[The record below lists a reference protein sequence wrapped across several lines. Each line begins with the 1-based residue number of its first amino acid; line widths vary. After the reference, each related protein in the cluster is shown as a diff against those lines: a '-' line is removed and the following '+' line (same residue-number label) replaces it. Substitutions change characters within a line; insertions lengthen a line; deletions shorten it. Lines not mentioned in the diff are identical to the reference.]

1 MSSPLNVMKSYTSIL
16 AGICIPVR
24 LPSVPNDLTVRIEG
38 TIALGQSLAQS
49 FHLLWHS
56 FRDLAEEKMI
66 TFLTRLVFRTRGQ
79 SSRKRTILKSQRARF
94 CINARENPFVADV
107 AVRQQVNG
115 GADVR
120 PVPRF
125 SHDGWFISLLSAS
138 RLASHAFECRG
149 FRFAS
154 SDVCLAIES
163 SPSPRS
169 FTGNRGRVSPC
180 RRCAVASATV
190 RRLLCFGESKRTDES
205 RTVVFDPKLAESI
218 FPLHV
223 TWASGQVRFSRARYW
238 RCHYKWV
245 VGLIPKHQRLKFH
258 ENVL

>member
-56 FRDLAEEKMI
+56 FRDLGEEKMI
-66 TFLTRLVFRTRGQ
+66 TILTRLVFRTRGQ

-138 RLASHAFECRG
+138 RLTRSSVAG
-149 FRFAS
+149 FGSPPRMFVS
-154 SDVCLAIES
+154 RS
-163 SPSPRS
+163 SPLPRRARS
-169 FTGNRGRVSPC
+169 LETAVEFLRVD
-180 RRCAVASATV
+180 VV
-190 RRLLCFGESKRTDES
+190 R
-205 RTVVFDPKLAESI
+205 
-218 FPLHV
+218 
-223 TWASGQVRFSRARYW
+223 SRARQYAASSVLGVSLNELMNHEPSFSTQNW
-238 RCHYKWV
+238 QSQLLHSTSR
-245 VGLIPKHQRLKFH
+245 GLLGRYAFRERAIGGVITNGWL
-258 ENVL
+258 V

>member
-24 LPSVPNDLTVRIEG
+24 LPSVPNDLTVRTEG
-38 TIALGQSLAQS
+38 SIARGQSLAQS

-56 FRDLAEEKMI
+56 FRDLTEEKMI
-66 TFLTRLVFRTRGQ
+66 TILTRLVFRARGQ

-107 AVRQQVNG
+107 AVRKQVNG

-138 RLASHAFECRG
+138 RLARSSVTG
-149 FRFAS
+149 FGSPPRMFVS
-154 SDVCLAIES
+154 RS
-163 SPSPRS
+163 SPLAHRARS
-169 FTGNRGRVSPC
+169 LETAVEFLRVD
-180 RRCAVASATV
+180 VV
-190 RRLLCFGESKRTDES
+190 R
-205 RTVVFDPKLAESI
+205 
-218 FPLHV
+218 
-223 TWASGQVRFSRARYW
+223 SRARRYAASSVFLRGSLNW
-238 RCHYKWV
+238 GRITNRRFRPEIGRVNFSTPRHVSSFWAV
-245 VGLIPKHQRLKFH
+245 RLFRERAIGGVIK
-258 ENVL
+258 NGWLV

>member
-1 MSSPLNVMKSYTSIL
+1 MSSPLNVMKSYTSTL

-66 TFLTRLVFRTRGQ
+66 TILTRLVFRTRGQ

-107 AVRQQVNG
+107 AVRKQVNG

-125 SHDGWFISLLSAS
+125 SHGWFISLLSAS
-138 RLASHAFECRG
+138 RLARSSVTG
-149 FRFAS
+149 FGSPPRMFVS
-154 SDVCLAIES
+154 RS
-163 SPSPRS
+163 SPLARRARS
-169 FTGNRGRVSPC
+169 LETAVEFLRVD
-180 RRCAVASATV
+180 VV
-190 RRLLCFGESKRTDES
+190 R
-205 RTVVFDPKLAESI
+205 
-218 FPLHV
+218 
-223 TWASGQVRFSRARYW
+223 SRARL
-238 RCHYKWV
+238 HAASSFS
-245 VGLIPKHQRLKFH
+245 GMSDSS
-258 ENVL
+258 

>member
-1 MSSPLNVMKSYTSIL
+1 M
-16 AGICIPVR
+16 R

-56 FRDLAEEKMI
+56 FRDLGEEKMI
-66 TFLTRLVFRTRGQ
+66 TILTRLVFRTRGQ

-138 RLASHAFECRG
+138 RLTRSSVAG
-149 FRFAS
+149 FGSPPRMFVSRSSPLPRRARSLETAVEFLRVDVVRSRARQYAAS
-154 SDVCLAIES
+154 SV
-163 SPSPRS
+163 
-169 FTGNRGRVSPC
+169 G
-180 RRCAVASATV
+180 
-190 RRLLCFGESKRTDES
+190 GESKRTDES
-205 RTVVFDPKLAESI
+205 RTVVFDPKLAEST
-218 FPLHV
+218 FALHV